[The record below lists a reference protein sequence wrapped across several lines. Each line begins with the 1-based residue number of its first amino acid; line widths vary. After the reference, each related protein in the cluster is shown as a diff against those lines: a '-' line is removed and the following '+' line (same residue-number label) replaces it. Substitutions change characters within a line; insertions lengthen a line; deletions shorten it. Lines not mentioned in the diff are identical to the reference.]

1 MQSQQSKQLYT
12 QAKYG
17 RFNMADPFSAL
28 QRDSD
33 ALKNDKFTE
42 SAAKALV
49 SDQYLQL
56 DHLIET
62 QHSVQIRMREQLAA
76 VEKRYHKVIQLSNNC
91 FLSLWLNARDWLF
104 YFFLVSAALSWMRK
118 RRSELLTWKK
128 PTTSRVF
135 SRKTESGWDRRW

>member
-17 RFNMADPFSAL
+17 RFNMDDPFSAL

-104 YFFLVSAALSWMRK
+104 YFFLVSAALS
-118 RRSELLTWKK
+118 
-128 PTTSRVF
+128 
-135 SRKTESGWDRRW
+135 

>member
-76 VEKRYHKVIQLSNNC
+76 VEKRYHKVNQPNDLYSVALTQCTRLTYFILFLLSV
-91 FLSLWLNARDWLF
+91 LR
-104 YFFLVSAALSWMRK
+104 
-118 RRSELLTWKK
+118 
-128 PTTSRVF
+128 
-135 SRKTESGWDRRW
+135 

>member
-76 VEKRYHKVIQLSNNC
+76 VEKRYHKVNQLE
-91 FLSLWLNARDWLF
+91 SLVFCRSDSMHEADLF
-104 YFFLVSAALSWMRK
+104 YFFFFIVSAALS
-118 RRSELLTWKK
+118 
-128 PTTSRVF
+128 
-135 SRKTESGWDRRW
+135 